1 VPDFYLCEY
10 ERRKKLSFEIKL
22 PLFEGPFDLL
32 LFFIERDE
40 LDIHDI
46 PIFKITNDFMDYL
59 KQLENLNMEVASDFI
74 LTAATLMRIKAKMLI
89 PRTEKDEEG
98 NEIDPRTELVQHLL
112 EYKKYKSVLAELSEM
127 EENRLKQEK
136 RGNLVDEMKI
146 LAAKTSVELELQ
158 DLSLYKLMRVFEKV
172 MNRFEEEESRPKHTV
187 YTYPYTIEQQRDFV
201 HTTVREKGVVLFTE
215 LLSEF
220 PDKIGV
226 IFNFLAILELIQ
238 LNEIW
243 VQVSEGFNNFE
254 IHATPET
261 ITDSE

>member
-1 VPDFYLCEY
+1 M
-10 ERRKKLSFEIKL
+10 SFEIKL

-46 PIFKITNDFMDYL
+46 PIFKITNDFMAYL
-59 KQLENLNMEVASDFI
+59 QQLENLNMEVASDFI

-98 NEIDPRTELVQHLL
+98 NEIDPRKELVQHLL
-112 EYKKYKSVLAELSEM
+112 EYKKYKSILAELSEM

-136 RGNLVDEMKI
+136 RGNLEDEMKI
-146 LAAKTSVELELQ
+146 LAAKTSVELEMQ

-172 MNRFEEEESRPKHTV
+172 MNRFEEEENRPKHTV
-187 YTYPYTIEQQRDFV
+187 FTYPYTIEQQRDFV
-201 HTTVREKGVVLFTE
+201 QIQVRERRIVTFTD
-215 LLSEF
+215 LLSGF

-254 IHATPET
+254 IHASPQTLTDDPE
-261 ITDSE
+261 

>member
-1 VPDFYLCEY
+1 
-10 ERRKKLSFEIKL
+10 
-22 PLFEGPFDLL
+22 
-32 LFFIERDE
+32 
-40 LDIHDI
+40 
-46 PIFKITNDFMDYL
+46 
-59 KQLENLNMEVASDFI
+59 
-74 LTAATLMRIKAKMLI
+74 MRIKAKMLL

-98 NEIDPRTELVQHLL
+98 NEIDPRKELVQHLL

-172 MNRFEEEESRPKHTV
+172 MTRFEEEENRPKHTV

-201 HTTVREKGVVLFTE
+201 KLKVMNKGVVSFIE
-215 LLSEF
+215 LLRDF

-238 LNEIW
+238 SNEIW
-243 VQVSEGFNNFE
+243 LKVDDGFNNFE
-254 IHATPET
+254 VHASPET
-261 ITDSE
+261 ITE

>member
-1 VPDFYLCEY
+1 M
-10 ERRKKLSFEIKL
+10 SFEIKL

-46 PIFKITNDFMDYL
+46 PIFKITNDFMDYIQ
-59 KQLENLNMEVASDFI
+59 QLETLNMEVASDFI
-74 LTAATLMRIKAKMLI
+74 LTAASLMRIKAKMLI

-98 NEIDPRTELVQHLL
+98 NEIDPRKELVQHLL
-112 EYKKYKSVLAELSEM
+112 EYKKYKSVLADLSGLEDS
-127 EENRLKQEK
+127 RLKQEK
-136 RGNLVDEMKI
+136 RGNWEDEMKI

-172 MNRFEEEESRPKHTV
+172 MQRYEEEENRPKHTV
-187 YTYPYTIEQQRDFV
+187 YTYPYTIEQQRNFV
-201 HTTVREKGVVLFTE
+201 QDRVRTKGIVSFTE
-215 LLSEF
+215 LLSEY

-243 VQVSEGFNNFE
+243 VSVSEGFNNFE
-254 IHATPET
+254 IHATPDT
-261 ITDSE
+261 ITE

>member
-1 VPDFYLCEY
+1 M
-10 ERRKKLSFEIKL
+10 
-22 PLFEGPFDLL
+22 FEGPFDLL

-98 NEIDPRTELVQHLL
+98 NEIDPRKELVQHLL

-201 HTTVREKGVVLFTE
+201 HTTVRKKGIVLFTE

-261 ITDSE
+261 LTDSE

>member
-1 VPDFYLCEY
+1 
-10 ERRKKLSFEIKL
+10 
-22 PLFEGPFDLL
+22 LFEGPFDLL

-98 NEIDPRTELVQHLL
+98 NEIDPRKELVQHLL

-127 EENRLKQEK
+127 EEDRLKKEK

-172 MNRFEEEESRPKHTV
+172 MNRFEEEETRPKHTV
-187 YTYPYTIEQQRDFV
+187 YTYQYTIEQQRDFV
-201 HTTVREKGVVLFTE
+201 QTQVRSKGIVKFTE
-215 LLSEF
+215 LLAEF

-243 VQVSEGFNNFE
+243 VQASEGFNNFE

-261 ITDSE
+261 LTDSE

>member
-1 VPDFYLCEY
+1 M
-10 ERRKKLSFEIKL
+10 SFEIKL

-74 LTAATLMRIKAKMLI
+74 LTAATLMRIKAKMLL

-98 NEIDPRTELVQHLL
+98 NEIDPRKELVQHLL
-112 EYKKYKSVLAELSEM
+112 EYKKYKSVLQDLSAM

-136 RGNLVDEMKI
+136 RGNVEDEMKI

-158 DLSLYKLMRVFEKV
+158 DLSLYKLMRVFENV
-172 MNRFEEEESRPKHTV
+172 MKRFEEEENRPKHTV
-187 YTYPYTIEQQRDFV
+187 YTYPYTIEQQRVFV
-201 HTTVREKGVVLFTE
+201 QAKVRTQGIMKFTE
-215 LLSEF
+215 LLTDY

-226 IFNFLAILELIQ
+226 IFNFLVILELIQ

-243 VQVSEGFNNFE
+243 VQVSDGFNNFE
-254 IHATPET
+254 IHASPET
-261 ITDSE
+261 LTHTESDPE

>member
-1 VPDFYLCEY
+1 M
-10 ERRKKLSFEIKL
+10 SFEIKL

-98 NEIDPRTELVQHLL
+98 NEIDPRKELVQHLL
-112 EYKKYKSVLAELSEM
+112 EYKKYKSILAELSEM

-136 RGNLVDEMKI
+136 RGNLEDEMKI
-146 LAAKTSVELELQ
+146 LAAKTSVELEMQ

-172 MNRFEEEESRPKHTV
+172 MNRFEEEENRPKHTV

-201 HTTVREKGVVLFTE
+201 QVQVRERRIVTFTD
-215 LLSEF
+215 LLSGF

-254 IHATPET
+254 IHASPQTLT
-261 ITDSE
+261 DDSE

>member
-1 VPDFYLCEY
+1 
-10 ERRKKLSFEIKL
+10 
-22 PLFEGPFDLL
+22 LFEGPFDLL

-46 PIFKITNDFMDYL
+46 PIFKITNDFMDYI
-59 KQLENLNMEVASDFI
+59 KQLETLNMEVASDFI
-74 LTAATLMRIKAKMLI
+74 LTAASLMRIKAKMLI

-98 NEIDPRTELVQHLL
+98 NEIDPRKELVQHLL

-136 RGNLVDEMKI
+136 RGNLEDEMKI

-172 MNRFEEEESRPKHTV
+172 MSRFEEEENRPKHTV

-201 HTTVREKGVVLFTE
+201 QNRVQSKGIVSFTE
-215 LLSEF
+215 LLREF

-243 VQVSEGFNNFE
+243 VSVTEGFNNFE
-254 IHATPET
+254 IHASPDT
-261 ITDSE
+261 ITE